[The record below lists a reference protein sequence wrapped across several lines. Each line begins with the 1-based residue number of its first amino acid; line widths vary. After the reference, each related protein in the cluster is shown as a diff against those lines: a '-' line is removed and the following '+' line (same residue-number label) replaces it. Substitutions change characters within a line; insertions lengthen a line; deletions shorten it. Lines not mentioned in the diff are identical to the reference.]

1 MIKVAVVGTNGLA
14 QYIANTLATQTSH
27 QFVILS
33 RRVDYSNPAD
43 LRFKLAGVD
52 TVISTISGNPQLALI
67 DAAAA
72 AHVRRFV
79 PSEFGGPPSL
89 RPQNDLLDNGRRAAI
104 LRLHQH
110 EASGM
115 KFTIFTCGILYERFG
130 PGGMAASQIG
140 LNSSIGQEGEYLM
153 DFRRRRAQ
161 IPYLNASGQPATV
174 CMTSAND
181 VARFVVA
188 ALDLPSWPREFRLRG
203 ERMSVRDVFA
213 IAEAIQGRSF
223 EISGFTGTS
232 LQDSVTYARAVGDRA
247 RETRLHHLIATSE
260 NRYDFVNTNLNQLV
274 SVHPERLRDFL
285 IRVWSSAA

>member
-1 MIKVAVVGTNGLA
+1 M
-14 QYIANTLATQTSH
+14 
-27 QFVILS
+27 
-33 RRVDYSNPAD
+33 
-43 LRFKLAGVD
+43 D
-52 TVISTISGNPQLALI
+52 TVVSTISGNPQLAVI

-115 KFTIFTCGILYERFG
+115 KFTIFTCGILYERFA

-140 LNSSIGQEGEYLM
+140 LNSSISQEGEFLM

-174 CMTSAND
+174 CMTSAHD

-188 ALDLPSWPREFRLRG
+188 ALDLLSWPREFRLRG
-203 ERMSVRDVFA
+203 ERMSVRDVVA
-213 IAEAIQGRSF
+213 IAEAIQG
-223 EISGFTGTS
+223 TTS
-232 LQDSVTYARAVGDRA
+232 LHMVLYTAY
-247 RETRLHHLIATSE
+247 
-260 NRYDFVNTNLNQLV
+260 
-274 SVHPERLRDFL
+274 
-285 IRVWSSAA
+285 